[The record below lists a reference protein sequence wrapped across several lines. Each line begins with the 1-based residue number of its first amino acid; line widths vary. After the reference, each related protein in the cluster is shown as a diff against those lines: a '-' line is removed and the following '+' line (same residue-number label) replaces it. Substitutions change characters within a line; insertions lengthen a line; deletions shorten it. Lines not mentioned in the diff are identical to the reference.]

1 VRLEGNLSKKFVNF
15 FSQTLQGFL
24 GPFDK
29 SELAFTGEVQDNVE
43 FAVQFIELINLFKA
57 GKL

>member
-1 VRLEGNLSKKFVNF
+1 VRFEGNLSKKFVNF
-15 FSQTLQGFL
+15 FSQTLQGFS

-43 FAVQFIELINLFKA
+43 FALETIERAN
-57 GKL
+57 